1 MKLRALLDQAS
12 VEKHQRHERGVR
24 QAHPNTSQI
33 KECVR

>member
-12 VEKHQRHERGVR
+12 VEKHQRYESGVR
-24 QAHPNTSQI
+24 QARPHPSQM